1 MNGIFFKLRV
11 FHDDLVSYA
20 SGSLFL
26 FFFFLGFVVFLE
38 VADASSTNFFFF
50 EWRRC
55 LLSGVKELFL
65 LILMQLVQQEKRKT
79 GDIKRWKE
87 AWHSAAVGE
96 IWTLVWQQEVSIK
109 GLREKQRWVQ
119 FDGVHS
125 PWKMCAFPFLDSLKR
140 LKGLLMCVVQ
150 THKVGQAFFF
160 FLFH

>member
-1 MNGIFFKLRV
+1 ML
-11 FHDDLVSYA
+11 LVLSFC
-20 SGSLFL
+20 LFS
-26 FFFFLGFVVFLE
+26 FGFVVFLE
-38 VADASSTNFFFF
+38 VADASSTKFFF

-55 LLSGVKELFL
+55 LLSGVRELFL

-160 FLFH
+160 FVFH